1 MKIENM
7 IVDVI
12 EKEIEVIMVC
22 GVLLKTVMRTRPA
35 YLNLFFIK

>member
-1 MKIENM
+1 MKVEDM

-12 EKEIEVIMVC
+12 EKKIEIIIVC

-35 YLNLFFIK
+35 YLNPFFIK